1 LELNNFRKSQMK
13 KLLLIFGLIISS
25 NSWAEKITEQE
36 VIAKVN
42 QFFELLDIEVYKKE
56 KVLTILT
63 NDFQIFEMGKSWDMN
78 EFDEFLQEASK
89 TTITTDWVL
98 TDFVVSIDEN
108 SAHVSYV
115 NDGIFKT
122 IDNELVISNWLES
135 VYLIKEKGELKLKF
149 LQSDLVSR
157 ETK

>member
-1 LELNNFRKSQMK
+1 MK

-42 QFFELLDIEVYKKE
+42 QFFELLDIEVYRKE

-63 NDFQIFEMGKSWDMN
+63 NDFQIFEMGKAWDMN

-98 TDFVVSIDEN
+98 TDFVVSIDKN

-135 VYLIKEKGELKLKF
+135 VYLIQEKGELKLKF

>member
-1 LELNNFRKSQMK
+1 MLT
-13 KLLLIFGLIISS
+13 LIISV
-25 NSWAEKITEQE
+25 NARAETINEQE

-42 QFFELLDIEVYKKE
+42 QFFELLDIEVYQKE

-63 NDFQIFEMGKSWDMN
+63 DDFQIFEMGKSWDMN

-89 TTITTDWVL
+89 TTLTTDWVL
-98 TDFVVSIDEN
+98 TNFVVSIDEN

-115 NDGIFKT
+115 NDGLFKT
-122 IDNELVISNWLES
+122 IDNESVISNWLES
-135 VYLIKEKGELKLKF
+135 VYLVKEKGELKLKF

>member
-1 LELNNFRKSQMK
+1 MLT
-13 KLLLIFGLIISS
+13 LIISV
-25 NSWAEKITEQE
+25 NAWAEAINEQE

-42 QFFELLDIEVYKKE
+42 QFFELLDIEVYQKE

-63 NDFQIFEMGKSWDMN
+63 DDFQIFEMGKSWDMN

-89 TTITTDWVL
+89 TTLTTDWVL
-98 TDFVVSIDEN
+98 TNFVVSIDEN

-115 NDGIFKT
+115 NDGLFKT
-122 IDNELVISNWLES
+122 IDNESVISNWLES
-135 VYLIKEKGELKLKF
+135 VYLVKEKEELKLKF

>member
-1 LELNNFRKSQMK
+1 MK
-13 KLLLIFGLIISS
+13 KLLLMLTLIISV
-25 NSWAEKITEQE
+25 NAWAEAINEQE

-42 QFFELLDIEVYKKE
+42 QFFELLDIEVYQKE

-63 NDFQIFEMGKSWDMN
+63 DDFQIFEMGKSWDMN

-89 TTITTDWVL
+89 TTLTTDWVL
-98 TDFVVSIDEN
+98 TNFVVSIDEN

-115 NDGIFKT
+115 NDGLFKT
-122 IDNELVISNWLES
+122 IDNESVISNWLES
-135 VYLIKEKGELKLKF
+135 VYLVKEKGELKLKF

>member
-1 LELNNFRKSQMK
+1 MLT
-13 KLLLIFGLIISS
+13 LIISV
-25 NSWAEKITEQE
+25 NVWAEKINEQE
-36 VIAKVN
+36 VIAKVK
-42 QFFELLDIEVYKKE
+42 QFFELLDIEVYQKE

-63 NDFQIFEMGKSWDMN
+63 DDFQIFEMGKAWNMN

-89 TTITTDWVL
+89 TTLTTDWVL
-98 TDFVVSIDEN
+98 TNFVVSIDEN

-115 NDGIFKT
+115 NDGFFKT
-122 IDNELVISNWLES
+122 IDNESVISNWLES
-135 VYLIKEKGELKLKF
+135 VYLVKEKGELKLKF

>member
-1 LELNNFRKSQMK
+1 MK
-13 KLLLIFGLIISS
+13 KLLLILTLIISV
-25 NSWAEKITEQE
+25 NAWAETINEQE

-42 QFFELLDIEVYKKE
+42 QFFELLDIEVYQKE

-63 NDFQIFEMGKSWDMN
+63 DDFQIFEMGKSWDMN

-89 TTITTDWVL
+89 TTLTTDWVL
-98 TDFVVSIDEN
+98 TKFVVSIDEN
-108 SAHVSYV
+108 SAHASYI

-122 IDNELVISNWLES
+122 IDNESVISNWLES
-135 VYLIKEKGELKLKF
+135 VYLVKEKGELKLKF

>member
-1 LELNNFRKSQMK
+1 MLT
-13 KLLLIFGLIISS
+13 LIISV
-25 NSWAEKITEQE
+25 NAWAEAINEQE

-42 QFFELLDIEVYKKE
+42 QFFELLDIEVYQKE

-63 NDFQIFEMGKSWDMN
+63 DDFQIFEMGKSWDMN

-89 TTITTDWVL
+89 TTLTTDWVL
-98 TDFVVSIDEN
+98 TNFVVSLDEN

-115 NDGIFKT
+115 NDGLFKT
-122 IDNELVISNWLES
+122 IDNESVISNWLES
-135 VYLIKEKGELKLKF
+135 VYLVKEKGELKLKF

>member
-1 LELNNFRKSQMK
+1 MK

-115 NDGIFKT
+115 NDGIFET

>member
-1 LELNNFRKSQMK
+1 MLT
-13 KLLLIFGLIISS
+13 LIISV
-25 NSWAEKITEQE
+25 NAGAETINEQE

-42 QFFELLDIEVYKKE
+42 QFFELLDIEVYQKE

-63 NDFQIFEMGKSWDMN
+63 DDFQIFEMGKSWDMN

-89 TTITTDWVL
+89 TTLTTDWVL
-98 TDFVVSIDEN
+98 TNFVVSIDEN

-115 NDGIFKT
+115 NDGLFKT
-122 IDNELVISNWLES
+122 IDNESVISNWLES
-135 VYLIKEKGELKLKF
+135 VYLVKEKGELKLKF

>member
-1 LELNNFRKSQMK
+1 MK
-13 KLLLIFGLIISS
+13 HLLLSLTLIISA
-25 NSWAEKITEQE
+25 NAWAEAITEQE
-36 VIAKVN
+36 VIDKVN
-42 QFFELLDIEVYKKE
+42 QFFELLDIEVYQKE

-63 NDFQIFEMGKSWDMN
+63 DDFQIFEMGKSWDMN

-89 TTITTDWVL
+89 TTLTTDWVL
-98 TDFVVSIDEN
+98 TNFVVSIDEN

-115 NDGIFKT
+115 NDGLFKT
-122 IDNELVISNWLES
+122 IDNESVISNWLES
-135 VYLIKEKGELKLKF
+135 VYLVKEKGELKLKF

>member
-1 LELNNFRKSQMK
+1 MK
-13 KLLLIFGLIISS
+13 NLLLMLTLIISV
-25 NSWAEKITEQE
+25 NAWAEKINEQE
-36 VIAKVN
+36 VIAKVK
-42 QFFELLDIEVYKKE
+42 QFFELLDIEVYQKE

-63 NDFQIFEMGKSWDMN
+63 DDFQIFEMGKAWDMN

-89 TTITTDWVL
+89 TTLTTDWVL
-98 TDFVVSIDEN
+98 TNFVVSIDEN

-115 NDGIFKT
+115 NDGLFKT
-122 IDNELVISNWLES
+122 IDNESVISNWLES
-135 VYLIKEKGELKLKF
+135 VYLVKEKEELKLKF